1 MGLDP
6 GRENSAWNPEIRPD
20 KVINPITWCDWLTV
34 TIQSREVTVN
44 GNRTVKSNVPQYLVS
59 VRKFGLVT
67 GDLFSERWNRILNV
81 DPPPL
86 QTSVCWRLVTNYQ
99 LFEGDRLYLL

>member
-1 MGLDP
+1 MVVKGQRLNDWCLGVGLDP
-6 GRENSAWNPEIRPD
+6 GRENSAWNPEIRPE
-20 KVINPITWCDWLTV
+20 KVISPITWCDWLTV

-81 DPPPL
+81 DPPP
-86 QTSVCWRLVTNYQ
+86 CRLVSV
-99 LFEGDRLYLL
+99 GGW